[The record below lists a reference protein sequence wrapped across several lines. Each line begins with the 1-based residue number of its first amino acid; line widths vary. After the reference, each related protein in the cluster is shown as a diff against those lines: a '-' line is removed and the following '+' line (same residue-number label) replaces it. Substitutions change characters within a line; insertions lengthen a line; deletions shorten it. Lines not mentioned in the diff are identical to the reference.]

1 MTVQSGDCVYMWDL
15 FPTQKLSSQPHLFL
29 FSCHFSALASML
41 CPPEW
46 EGKECIVQIAC
57 KYACVGVIMRL
68 FDAKKIMHC

>member
-1 MTVQSGDCVYMWDL
+1 MGFVSHSKVVL
-15 FPTQKLSSQPHLFL
+15 PPHLFL

-68 FDAKKIMHC
+68 FDAKKICIVKVNILTGL